1 MKNMTV
7 KEVTYTTIRKAE
19 QKKRKNNSLFLV
31 QIKYSDDCGY
41 EKLMSSNEIISAI
54 NMSDCSEQEFAI
66 YDVSEFG
73 RVKSLKIFGNWH
85 DMNNPT
91 YIKITDENGTIVFDG
106 YGEEH

>member
-1 MKNMTV
+1 MTV

-31 QIKYSDDCGY
+31 QIKDLDGCG
-41 EKLMSSNEIISAI
+41 ERLMSSEEIISAI
-54 NMSDCSEQEFAI
+54 NMLDCSGQEFVV

-73 RVKSLKIFGNWH
+73 RAKSLMIFGKWH
-85 DMNNPT
+85 DVNEPA